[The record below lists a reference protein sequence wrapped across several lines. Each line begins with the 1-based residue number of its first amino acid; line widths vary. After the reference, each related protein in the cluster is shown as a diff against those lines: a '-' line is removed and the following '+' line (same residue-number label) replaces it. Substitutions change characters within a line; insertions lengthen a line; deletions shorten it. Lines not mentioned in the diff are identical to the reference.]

1 MYAIQR
7 EYPRVIPSPGEAM
20 AKRGDK
26 VLQAVAVY
34 GGSKSGKNPIF
45 FEKATGIQCMIR

>member
-1 MYAIQR
+1 
-7 EYPRVIPSPGEAM
+7 M

-45 FEKATGIQCMIR
+45 FEKATGIWCMIRYYSATFTLSPILI